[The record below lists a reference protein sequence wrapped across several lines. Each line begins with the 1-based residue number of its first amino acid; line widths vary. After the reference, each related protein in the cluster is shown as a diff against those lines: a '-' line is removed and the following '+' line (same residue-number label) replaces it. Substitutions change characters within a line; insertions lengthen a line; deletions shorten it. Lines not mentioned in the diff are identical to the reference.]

1 MAGKQLLQKFRT
13 SLKKIISQIPNFITS
28 LNLVSGAIAIIFA
41 IDGHLVWA
49 AIFICAAA
57 LFDFLDGFAARA
69 LKAYSEIGK
78 ELDSLADVVSFGVAP
93 GAILFTLLEFA
104 LFGKNDPIHEISGKG
119 FEWLILFS
127 AFLLPVFGA
136 IRLARFNTNTSSE
149 NFFRGLPIPANG
161 LFWAAMGLMLQSPK
175 YAEMLP
181 LVYTTKNLVILGIF
195 MSGMMVINMPM
206 FSMKPKSLRLNENW
220 YRYLFLG
227 LSVVLMIVFNI
238 YGLAFIIFLYILLNA
253 IFYLLKV
260 KF

>member
-1 MAGKQLLQKFRT
+1 
-13 SLKKIISQIPNFITS
+13 LKKIISQIPNFITS
-28 LNLVSGAIAIIFA
+28 LNLVSGSVAIIFA

-49 AIFICAAA
+49 AIFICLAA
-57 LFDFLDGFAARA
+57 LFDFLDGFAARM

-78 ELDSLADVVSFGVAP
+78 QLDSLADVVSFGVAP
-93 GAILFTLLEFA
+93 AAILFTLFEFS
-104 LFGKNDPIHEISGKG
+104 LFGKNDPIHEISGKW

-136 IRLARFNTNTSSE
+136 IRLARFNTNTSDE

-175 YAEMLP
+175 YADLLK

-195 MSGMMVINMPM
+195 MSGMMVIQMPM
-206 FSMKPKSLRLNENW
+206 FSMKLKSLRLNENW

-227 LSVVLMIVFNI
+227 LSALILIVFNV
-238 YGLAFIIFLYILLNA
+238 YGLAFIIFLYILMNA
-253 IFYLLKV
+253 IFYILNV
-260 KF
+260 KY

>member
-1 MAGKQLLQKFRT
+1 M
-13 SLKKIISQIPNFITS
+13 
-28 LNLVSGAIAIIFA
+28 VSGSVAVIFA

-57 LFDFLDGFAARA
+57 VFDFLDGFAARA
-69 LKAYSEIGK
+69 LKAYSDIGK

-93 GAILFTLLEFA
+93 GAILFTLLELS
-104 LFGKNDPIHEISGKG
+104 LFGKNQPIQEIGGKW

-136 IRLARFNTNTSSE
+136 IRLARFNTNTSDE

-161 LFWAAMGLMLQSPK
+161 LFWAAMGLMLQSSK
-175 YAEMLP
+175 YAELLP
-181 LVYTTKNLVILGIF
+181 MVYTTKNLVILGVF
-195 MSGMMVINMPM
+195 MSGMMVLTMPM
-206 FSMKPKSLRLNENW
+206 FSMKPKSLRFAENW

-227 LSVVLMIVFNI
+227 LSVILLVVFNV
-238 YGLAFIIFLYILLNA
+238 YGIALVIFLYILLNA

>member
-1 MAGKQLLQKFRT
+1 M
-13 SLKKIISQIPNFITS
+13 KIIIRQIPNFITS
-28 LNLVSGAIAIIFA
+28 MNLVSGSVAIIFA

-57 LFDFLDGFAARA
+57 IFDFLDGFAARA

-93 GAILFTLLEFA
+93 GAILFTLLELS
-104 LFGKNDPIHEISGKG
+104 LFGKNDPIHEISGKW

-136 IRLARFNTNTSSE
+136 IRLARFNTNTSDE

-161 LFWAAMGLMLQSPK
+161 IFWAAMGLMLQSPK
-175 YAEMLP
+175 YADLLP
-181 LVYTTKNLVILGIF
+181 MVYTTKNLVILGVF
-195 MSGMMVINMPM
+195 MSGMMVIHMPM

-227 LSVVLMIVFNI
+227 LSALIIIFLNI
-238 YGLAFIIFLYILLNA
+238 YGLALIIFLYILLNA
-253 IFYLLKV
+253 VFYVLKV